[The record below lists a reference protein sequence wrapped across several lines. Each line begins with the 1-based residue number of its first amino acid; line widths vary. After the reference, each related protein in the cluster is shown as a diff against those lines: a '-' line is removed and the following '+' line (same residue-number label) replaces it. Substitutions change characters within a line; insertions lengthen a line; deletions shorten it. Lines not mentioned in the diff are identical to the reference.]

1 MNVKNPFLDTNVL
14 VYAYSDDRRTRV
26 AQDLLAEGGTI
37 GVQQLNEFVS
47 VAQRKLRRP
56 WKEIVSAIT
65 DIQIFCPDPKP
76 ITLATHKSALR
87 ISERYRYSIYDSLV
101 IAAAL
106 ASSCDVLYS
115 EDLKDGQEIEN
126 LTIENP
132 FRS

>member
-1 MNVKNPFLDTNVL
+1 MSAKNPFLDTNVL
-14 VYAYSDDRRTRV
+14 VYAYSDDGRTRV

-56 WKEIVSAIT
+56 WKEIVSAVT
-65 DIQIFCPDPKP
+65 DIQIFCPNPKP

-106 ASSCDVLYS
+106 ACSCDVLYS
-115 EDLKDGQEIEN
+115 EDLKDGQQIES
-126 LTIENP
+126 LKIENP

>member
-1 MNVKNPFLDTNVL
+1 M
-14 VYAYSDDRRTRV
+14 